1 MTRLI
6 PALAALLLT
15 AAPAMAD
22 RVAVLVFDASGSM
35 WNRVEGDLTRIEV
48 ARDVMGDYFTS
59 RDGAVPLSVIA
70 YGHNRRGDC
79 RDIEVVTPMGQGDAG
94 SLESRLRGLMP
105 RGMTPLTDSLALAR
119 DQIPPSAEAADIIL
133 VTDGLENCEGDPCAL
148 AASLA
153 AEGIDI
159 RAHVVGFGLSAVEV
173 EALSCI
179 TDQTG
184 GMLFQT
190 NSGAELADALQQVSA
205 VAPAPAEPAPPAA
218 AFDIGDKAE
227 AGFDYSIRWN
237 GQATN
242 VDYMGFVPQGESRA
256 PASGS
261 YRTIGGTGAAPNNP
275 ATRTA
280 PTTPGMYDLIL
291 VTARDGVIAR
301 QPVEVVAP
309 AMGFDPIGSVE
320 PGSRVRF
327 VFRGPEQLGERIVI
341 ADLDQPVNEDQRH
354 GWGNAMAKNGAMT
367 LAVPTTPGEYELRY
381 LNAGATEVMFSRRFG
396 VGVPFEDADMTT
408 SADLAA
414 QAAAATRGDAAQ
426 DDLALV
432 TATFRLPPDVPQSD
446 VTWDGVPLDAD
457 MSPEAWAPMD
467 TGPVITG
474 SFEPGNWRVTAY
486 APGEVTLSAD
496 VTIFP
501 GQANDFTVQINASR
515 DAGAEPLF
523 FEGQWRVLAVPPR
536 DAPAG
541 APTEPLTMMD
551 VTIAA
556 NDAGT
561 GYVGRF
567 TPSQLMTGAPGA
579 EMPLDAAFEEEAYF
593 VLQFTLPAASPEPF
607 ILALQP
613 LPFGD
618 GYIGQMESGPNAMPV
633 IFWRNDTA
641 LPPLSALQDEL
652 YGPASLEEGALQQD
666 GGTVFACAD
675 SVCSWT
681 DPASGV
687 TVPLPQG
694 WSVTAPEFQTASA
707 TPSETDLPSMSLFG
721 PEGQELRLNPR
732 MWIDSDGICHDTP
745 DLGRLCHFKDA
756 DIVAQMTALMI
767 APMIA
772 RAEPVAGAQTR
783 AVSVSLAG
791 APRDAAYDIEI
802 TLVSGNDPA
811 HETTQRLIFQE
822 AQAEYVLGV
831 GNTYDLWAV
840 SGTRQYR
847 NRSVTVMPG
856 NMVQVVDLAP
866 VFMSDE
872 VTLDFTDA
880 QIVAGPDRYVP
891 VTLTAPADFN
901 GFIALH
907 DADDR
912 DAPAIFTIDAATLI
926 GSQDPVLPAPDTPG
940 FYEIRFL
947 DMNGEM
953 FGGTDFEAVAADT
966 PAGQITVTPTGV
978 SQFGTGCFISA
989 ALTGPEGG
997 DYTMIAPVT
1006 ATAGGQDIRAVLDP
1020 EAPLIFEIISF
1031 GSTGQSTA
1039 NLMLMAPCEAI
1050 TLDFALPQCAFREG
1064 DGIVTRDCPAPV
1076 VFAPL
1081 QIGDG
1086 AGTMADAITQGA
1098 TEAARTDV
1106 EAGSPMTPEEIDAAI
1121 FDLIGA
1127 GE

>member
-6 PALAALLLT
+6 PVAAALMLT

-48 ARDVMGDYFTS
+48 ARDVMGDYFAS

-79 RDIEVVTPMGQGDAG
+79 RDIEVVTQMGHGDAG

-119 DQIPPSAEAADIIL
+119 DQIPPTAESADIIL

-205 VAPAPAEPAPPAA
+205 VAPAPVEPAPPAA

-242 VDYMGFVPQGESRA
+242 VDFMGFVPQGESRA
-256 PASGS
+256 PASPS

-341 ADLDQPVNEDQRH
+341 ADLDQPVNEHQRH
-354 GWGNAMAKNGAMT
+354 GWDNAMAKNGATT
-367 LAVPTTPGEYELRY
+367 LSVPTTPGEYELRY

-396 VGVPFEDADMTT
+396 VGIPFDDADLTT
-408 SADLAA
+408 SAELAA

-467 TGPVITG
+467 TGPIITG

-496 VTIFP
+496 VAIFP
-501 GQANDFTVQINASR
+501 GQANDFTVQINASS
-515 DAGAEPLF
+515 DADAEPLY

-556 NDAGT
+556 NEAGT

-567 TPSQLMTGAPGA
+567 TPSPLMTGRPGTESA
-579 EMPLDAAFEEEAYF
+579 LDSVFEEEAYL
-593 VLQFTLPAASPEPF
+593 VLQFSVPAASPEPF
-607 ILALQP
+607 ILAVQP

-618 GYIGQMESGPNAMPV
+618 GYSGQMESGPNAVPV
-633 IFWRNDTA
+633 IFWRNDAA

-652 YGPASLEEGALQQD
+652 YGPASLEEGSLQLD
-666 GGTVFACAD
+666 GGTVFACAE

-707 TPSETDLPSMSLFG
+707 TPSEMDLPSMSIFG

-783 AVSVSLAG
+783 AVSVSIAG
-791 APRDAAYDIEI
+791 ADRSDMRQVGIQLVAGEDATYQDGQVHISEMAVREH
-802 TLVSGNDPA
+802 T
-811 HETTQRLIFQE
+811 
-822 AQAEYVLGV
+822 LGV
-831 GNTYDLWAV
+831 GNVYDIRAETLF
-840 SGTRQYR
+840 REYR
-847 NRSVTVMPG
+847 NRNVTITPG
-856 NMVQVVDLAP
+856 NTVQEVVLAP
-866 VFMSDE
+866 VYNFDE
-872 VTLDFTDA
+872 VTLALPDEP
-880 QIVAGPDRYVP
+880 IVAGAGAFFP
-891 VTLTAPADFN
+891 VTLVAPADFQ

-912 DAPAIFTIDAATLI
+912 DAPAIFTIEGAVLMDST
-926 GSQDPVLPAPDTPG
+926 DPVLPVPEKPG
-940 FYEIRFL
+940 FYEILFL
-947 DMNGEM
+947 DLNGEM
-953 FGGTDFEAVAADT
+953 FGGVDFEAVAGDT

-997 DYTMIAPVT
+997 DYTMVAPVT
-1006 ATAGGQDIRAVLDP
+1006 ATANGQEIRALLDP
-1020 EAPLIFEIISF
+1020 EAPLVLEIYSF

-1039 NLMLMAPCEAI
+1039 DLMLLAPCEAI
-1050 TLDFALPQCAFREG
+1050 TLDFAPPQCAFREG

-1076 VFAPL
+1076 AFAPM

-1086 AGTMADAITQGA
+1086 AGTMADAIMQGA
-1098 TEAARTDV
+1098 TEAARNEV